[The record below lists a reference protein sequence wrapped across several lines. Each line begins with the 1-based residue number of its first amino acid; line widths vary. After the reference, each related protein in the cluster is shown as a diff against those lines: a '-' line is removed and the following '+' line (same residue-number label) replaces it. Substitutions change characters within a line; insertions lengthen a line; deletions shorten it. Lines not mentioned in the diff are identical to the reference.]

1 MFCTNCGQKIEDG
14 MKFCPNCG
22 QPVTPETSAAANASA
37 LSTDDAAAVNASAL
51 GTEAAATV
59 NASDLGADDAA
70 VETVESTTAA
80 SAATEDTSAATDV
93 EASAENAPAGR
104 MDEASATPAAGSASK
119 MPPETPDGNASADTL
134 GNTTEQYRRRLEEGR
149 AASGTEGNTSGVAHS
164 THAGATDTQ
173 LNGSTAQSHSGSSD
187 QTQPNSG
194 TAQQQTPPPVNHG
207 PAVNGIPSEPDGN
220 GTIRTVGLI
229 LLILT
234 VLFAVPQIWITIAS
248 FFHILQN
255 LFSFSFHGFVDL
267 MYSFLNFILNVVK
280 LAGYGFIGGGM
291 YLVWKKWS
299 DRDAEPLLM
308 TVIAGGVMLVLEA
321 LLRGIFSALFHRYY
335 AIGSASWGIG
345 FAILAIVLLVVLI
358 TQKQLNP
365 FAGLAGN
372 FADGLRR
379 DLDRVT
385 DLAQGKNTS
394 ACPNSSAAY
403 GSGYDTNTFDGSDAQ
418 QAAGAG
424 ASDAKAYGAADDS
437 IGAQTSTGDHS
448 TAGGPTGGA
457 GQTTADA
464 DGNFNRYYQSQSQP
478 GGVYTGLL
486 KTDRSL
492 VLYILLGFLTC
503 GIYQLYVFYTI
514 MRDVNVACDGDGRH
528 TPGLLEFILFGI
540 LTCGIY
546 DLYWFYSVG
555 NRLADNAPR
564 YGLHFQENGT
574 TLLLWMLIGSLLCF
588 IGSYVG
594 IYFLLNNVNA
604 ICSAYN
610 QQR

>member
-22 QPVTPETSAAANASA
+22 QPVTPETAAV
-37 LSTDDAAAVNASAL
+37 VNASVF
-51 GTEAAATV
+51 GTDDVAA
-59 NASDLGADDAA
+59 
-70 VETVESTTAA
+70 ETVETAAAA
-80 SAATEDTSAATDV
+80 SAAPEDTSAAADV
-93 EASAENAPAGR
+93 ETSAESATAAP
-104 MDEASATPAAGSASK
+104 MDEASAAPAADSASEMSPDTPA
-119 MPPETPDGNASADTL
+119 ENASADTPAETPL
-134 GNTTEQYRRRLEEGR
+134 GNTTEQYKRRLEEGH
-149 AASGTEGNTSGVAHS
+149 AASGTEGNTSGAAHS
-164 THAGATDTQ
+164 TQAGATDTQ
-173 LNGSTAQSHSGSSD
+173 SNGSTR
-187 QTQPNSG
+187 
-194 TAQQQTPPPVNHG
+194 QQTPPPVNHG

-234 VLFAVPQIWITIAS
+234 VLFAVPQIWTTIAS
-248 FFHILQN
+248 FFRIIQN
-255 LFSFSFHGFVDL
+255 LFSFSFHGFVNL
-267 MYSFLNFILNVVK
+267 AYSFLNFILNVVK
-280 LAGYGFIGGGM
+280 LAGYGFIGGGL

-308 TVIAGGVMLVLEA
+308 TVIAGGVVLVLEA
-321 LLRGIFSALFHRYY
+321 LLRGIISAIFQRHY

-365 FAGLAGN
+365 FAGLSGN
-372 FADGLRR
+372 LADGLRR

-385 DLAQGKNTS
+385 DLAQGKNS
-394 ACPNSSAAY
+394 NFQPNSGATD
-403 GSGYDTNTFDGSDAQ
+403 GSGYDTNTFGGGNA
-418 QAAGAG
+418 QAAGAN
-424 ASDAKAYGAADDS
+424 AADAKAYGAAGDS
-437 IGAQTSTGDHS
+437 IGAQTGTAGHS

-478 GGVYTGLL
+478 GGGYTGPL

-492 VLYILLGFLTC
+492 VLYILLDFLTC
-503 GIYQLYVFYTI
+503 SIYPMYVIYTI
-514 MRDVNVACDGDGRH
+514 IRDVNVVCDGDGKH
-528 TPGLLEFILFGI
+528 TPSLLEFILFGI

-574 TLLLWMLIGSLLCF
+574 TLLLWLLIGSLLCF
-588 IGSYVG
+588 VGKYVG

-604 ICSAYN
+604 ICNAYN
-610 QQR
+610 QQRS

>member
-22 QPVTPETSAAANASA
+22 QPVTPETAAVVNASA
-37 LSTDDAAAVNASAL
+37 LSTDDADAVNASAL
-51 GTEAAATV
+51 GT
-59 NASDLGADDAA
+59 DDAA
-70 VETVESTTAA
+70 AETVETAA
-80 SAATEDTSAATDV
+80 VASTAPEDTPAAADV
-93 EASAENAPAGR
+93 ETSAESGTAGP
-104 MDEASATPAAGSASK
+104 MDEASAAPAADSASEMAAETPAEK
-119 MPPETPDGNASADTL
+119 ASADTTAETPL
-134 GNTTEQYRRRLEEGR
+134 GNTTEQYKRRLEEGH
-149 AASGTEGNTSGVAHS
+149 AASGTEGNTSGAAHS
-164 THAGATDTQ
+164 TQAGATAGTQ
-173 LNGSTAQSHSGSSD
+173 SNGSTD
-187 QTQPNSG
+187 QAQPNSG
-194 TAQQQTPPPVNHG
+194 TTRQQTPPPVNHG

-234 VLFAVPQIWITIAS
+234 VLFAVPQIWATIAS
-248 FFHILQN
+248 FFRIIQN
-255 LFSFSFHGFVDL
+255 LFSFSYHGFVNL
-267 MYSFLNFILNVVK
+267 IYSFLNFILNVVK
-280 LAGYGFIGGGM
+280 LAGYGFIGGGL

-308 TVIAGGVMLVLEA
+308 TVIAGGIVLVLEA
-321 LLRGIFSALFHRYY
+321 LLRGIISAIFQRHY

-345 FAILAIVLLVVLI
+345 FAILTIVLLVVLI

-365 FAGLAGN
+365 FAGLSGN
-372 FADGLRR
+372 LADGLRR

-385 DLAQGKNTS
+385 DLAQGKNST
-394 ACPNSSAAY
+394 
-403 GSGYDTNTFDGSDAQ
+403 GGYDTSSFGGSDAQ
-418 QAAGAG
+418 AAGAN
-424 ASDAKAYGAADDS
+424 ASNAKAYGAAADS
-437 IGAQTSTGDHS
+437 IGAQNGAADHS
-448 TAGGPTGGA
+448 TAGGQTGVG
-457 GQTTADA
+457 A
-464 DGNFNRYYQSQSQP
+464 DGNFNLYYQSQSQP
-478 GGVYTGLL
+478 GGGYTGPL

-564 YGLHFQENGT
+564 YGLRFQENGT

-604 ICSAYN
+604 ICNAYN
-610 QQR
+610 QQRS

>member
-1 MFCTNCGQKIEDG
+1 MFCTNCGQKLEDG

-22 QPVTPETSAAANASA
+22 QPVAPETA
-37 LSTDDAAAVNASAL
+37 DAANASAL
-51 GTEAAATV
+51 GTEAAATANASALSTEAADAA

-70 VETVESTTAA
+70 VETAESTTAA
-80 SAATEDTSAATDV
+80 NAATEDTSAAADAET
-93 EASAENAPAGR
+93 SAESAPA
-104 MDEASATPAAGSASK
+104 DTP
-119 MPPETPDGNASADTL
+119 L
-134 GNTTEQYRRRLEEGR
+134 GNTTEQYKHRLEEGR
-149 AASGTEGNTSGVAHS
+149 AASGTEGNSSGAAHS
-164 THAGATDTQ
+164 THAAATDTQ
-173 LNGSTAQSHSGSSD
+173 SNGSTAQSHSGSSD

-194 TAQQQTPPPVNHG
+194 TAQQTPPPVNHG
-207 PAVNGIPSEPDGN
+207 PAMNGIPSEPNGD

-234 VLFAVPQIWITIAS
+234 VLFAVPQIWTTIAS
-248 FFHILQN
+248 FFRILQN
-255 LFSFSFHGFVDL
+255 LFSFSFHSFVNL

-280 LAGYGFIGGGM
+280 LAGYGFIGGGL

-321 LLRGIFSALFHRYY
+321 LLRGILSALFHRYY

-345 FAILAIVLLVVLI
+345 FAILSIVLLVVLI

-394 ACPNSSAAY
+394 ARPNSSAAY
-403 GSGYDTNTFDGSDAQ
+403 GSGYETSTFGGSDAQ

-424 ASDAKAYGAADDS
+424 ASDA
-437 IGAQTSTGDHS
+437 
-448 TAGGPTGGA
+448 
-457 GQTTADA
+457 
-464 DGNFNRYYQSQSQP
+464 DGNFNRYYQSQSQT
-478 GGVYTGLL
+478 GGVYTGPL

>member
-22 QPVTPETSAAANASA
+22 QPVTPETAAVVNASA
-37 LSTDDAAAVNASAL
+37 LDTDDAAAVNASAL
-51 GTEAAATV
+51 GT
-59 NASDLGADDAA
+59 DDAA
-70 VETVESTTAA
+70 AETVETAAAA
-80 SAATEDTSAATDV
+80 SAAPEDTSAAADV
-93 EASAENAPAGR
+93 ETSAESAPAGP
-104 MDEASATPAAGSASK
+104 MDEASAAPAADSASE
-119 MPPETPDGNASADTL
+119 MPAEKASADTTAETPL
-134 GNTTEQYRRRLEEGR
+134 GNTTEQYKRRLEEGH
-149 AASGTEGNTSGVAHS
+149 AASGTEGNTSGAV
-164 THAGATDTQ
+164 
-173 LNGSTAQSHSGSSD
+173 
-187 QTQPNSG
+187 P
-194 TAQQQTPPPVNHG
+194 QTPPPVNHG

-234 VLFAVPQIWITIAS
+234 VLFAVPQIWSTIAS
-248 FFHILQN
+248 FFRIIQN
-255 LFSFSFHGFVDL
+255 LFSFSYHGFVNL
-267 MYSFLNFILNVVK
+267 IYSFLNFILNVVK
-280 LAGYGFIGGGM
+280 LAGYGFISGGL

-308 TVIAGGVMLVLEA
+308 TVIAGGVVLVLEA
-321 LLRGIFSALFHRYY
+321 LLRGIISAIFQRHY

-365 FAGLAGN
+365 FAGLSGN
-372 FADGLRR
+372 LADGLRR

-385 DLAQGKNTS
+385 DLAQGKN
-394 ACPNSSAAY
+394 
-403 GSGYDTNTFDGSDAQ
+403 SGYDTSTFGGSDAQ
-418 QAAGAG
+418 QAAGAN
-424 ASDAKAYGAADDS
+424 AADAKAYGAADDS
-437 IGAQTSTGDHS
+437 IGAQTGTAGHS

-478 GGVYTGLL
+478 GGGYTGPL

-514 MRDVNVACDGDGRH
+514 MRDVNVACDGDGKH

-564 YGLHFQENGT
+564 YGLRFQENGT

-604 ICSAYN
+604 ICNAYN
-610 QQR
+610 QQRS

>member
-22 QPVTPETSAAANASA
+22 QPVAPETAATANASA
-37 LSTDDAAAVNASAL
+37 LST
-51 GTEAAATV
+51 EA
-59 NASDLGADDAA
+59 AA

-80 SAATEDTSAATDV
+80 SAATEDTSAAADA
-93 EASAENAPAGR
+93 EASAENAPA
-104 MDEASATPAAGSASK
+104 DTP
-119 MPPETPDGNASADTL
+119 L
-134 GNTTEQYRRRLEEGR
+134 GNTTEQYKRRLEEGR
-149 AASGTEGNTSGVAHS
+149 AASGTEGNTSGAAHS
-164 THAGATDTQ
+164 AHAGATDTQ

-207 PAVNGIPSEPDGN
+207 PAMNGIPSEPHGD

-234 VLFAVPQIWITIAS
+234 VLFAVPQIWTTIAS
-248 FFHILQN
+248 FFRILQN
-255 LFSFSFHGFVDL
+255 LFSFSYHSFVEL

-321 LLRGIFSALFHRYY
+321 LLRGIISAIFDRYY
-335 AIGSASWGIG
+335 MIGSASWGIG
-345 FAILAIVLLVVLI
+345 FAILAVVLLVVLI

-365 FAGLAGN
+365 FAGLSGN
-372 FADGLRR
+372 LADGLRR

-394 ACPNSSAAY
+394 AHPNSSAAY
-403 GSGYDTNTFDGSDAQ
+403 GSGYDTSTFGGSDAQ
-418 QAAGAG
+418 QATGVG
-424 ASDAKAYGAADDS
+424 ASDAKAYGAVDDS
-437 IGAQTSTGDHS
+437 IGAQTGTGDHS
-448 TAGGPTGGA
+448 TVGGPTDGA

-464 DGNFNRYYQSQSQP
+464 NGNFNRYYQSQSQP
-478 GGVYTGLL
+478 GGGYTGPL

-555 NRLADNAPR
+555 NRLTDNAPR

>member
-1 MFCTNCGQKIEDG
+1 MFCTNCGQKLEDG

-22 QPVTPETSAAANASA
+22 QPVAPETADAANASA
-37 LSTDDAAAVNASAL
+37 LS
-51 GTEAAATV
+51 TEAAATV
-59 NASDLGADDAA
+59 NASALGADDAA
-70 VETVESTTAA
+70 VETVESTTAS
-80 SAATEDTSAATDV
+80 SAAMEDTSAAADA

-104 MDEASATPAAGSASK
+104 MDEASATPAAGSASE

-134 GNTTEQYRRRLEEGR
+134 GNTTEQYKRRLEEGR
-149 AASGTEGNTSGVAHS
+149 AASGTEENSSGAAHS
-164 THAGATDTQ
+164 TQAGASADTQ
-173 LNGSTAQSHSGSSD
+173 SGSS
-187 QTQPNSG
+187 
-194 TAQQQTPPPVNHG
+194 TAQQTPPPVNHG
-207 PAVNGIPSEPDGN
+207 PAMNGIPSEPNGD

-234 VLFAVPQIWITIAS
+234 VLFAVPQIWTTIAS
-248 FFHILQN
+248 FFCIIQN
-255 LFSFSFHGFVDL
+255 LFSFSFHSFVEL

-308 TVIAGGVMLVLEA
+308 TVIAGGVMLVLET

-372 FADGLRR
+372 FADGFRR

-385 DLAQGKNTS
+385 DLAQEKN
-394 ACPNSSAAY
+394 SAARA
-403 GSGYDTNTFDGSDAQ
+403 T
-418 QAAGAG
+418 
-424 ASDAKAYGAADDS
+424 ASDAKAYGATDDS
-437 IGAQTSTGDHS
+437 IGAQTGTADHS
-448 TAGGPTGGA
+448 AAGVSHGNGGPE
-457 GQTTADA
+457 TADA

-478 GGVYTGLL
+478 GGGYTGPL

-492 VLYILLGFLTC
+492 VLYILLGILTC

>member
-1 MFCTNCGQKIEDG
+1 MFCTNCGQKLEDG

-22 QPVTPETSAAANASA
+22 QPVAPETADAANAS
-37 LSTDDAAAVNASAL
+37 DL
-51 GTEAAATV
+51 GTEAAATAK
-59 NASDLGADDAA
+59 ASALGADDAA

-80 SAATEDTSAATDV
+80 SAATEDTSAAADA
-93 EASAENAPAGR
+93 EASAESAPA
-104 MDEASATPAAGSASK
+104 DTP
-119 MPPETPDGNASADTL
+119 L
-134 GNTTEQYRRRLEEGR
+134 GNTTEQYKHRLEEGR
-149 AASGTEGNTSGVAHS
+149 AASGTEGNTSGAAHS
-164 THAGATDTQ
+164 THAAATDTQ
-173 LNGSTAQSHSGSSD
+173 SNGSTAQSHSGSSD

-207 PAVNGIPSEPDGN
+207 PAMNGIPSGPDGD
-220 GTIRTVGLI
+220 GTIRTVGFI

-234 VLFAVPQIWITIAS
+234 VLFAVPQIWTTIAS
-248 FFHILQN
+248 FFRILQN
-255 LFSFSFHGFVDL
+255 LVSFSFHGFVNL

-280 LAGYGFIGGGM
+280 LAGYGFIGGGL

-321 LLRGIFSALFHRYY
+321 LLRGILSALFHRYY

-385 DLAQGKNTS
+385 DLAQGKNSGATD
-394 ACPNSSAAY
+394 
-403 GSGYDTNTFDGSDAQ
+403 GSGYDTNTFGGGNP
-418 QAAGAG
+418 QAAGAN
-424 ASDAKAYGAADDS
+424 AADAKAYGAAGDS
-437 IGAQTSTGDHS
+437 IGAQTGTGDHS
-448 TAGGPTGGA
+448 TAGGATS
-457 GQTTADA
+457 ADA
-464 DGNFNRYYQSQSQP
+464 DGNFNRYYQSQSQT
-478 GGVYTGLL
+478 GSVYTGPL

>member
-1 MFCTNCGQKIEDG
+1 MFCTNCGQKLEDG

-22 QPVTPETSAAANASA
+22 QPVAPETADAANASA
-37 LSTDDAAAVNASAL
+37 LSTGDATAANASAL
-51 GTEAAATV
+51 STEAAATV
-59 NASDLGADDAA
+59 NASALGADDAA

-80 SAATEDTSAATDV
+80 SAATEDTSAAADA

-104 MDEASATPAAGSASK
+104 MDEASATPAAGSASE

-134 GNTTEQYRRRLEEGR
+134 GNTTEQYKRRLEEGR
-149 AASGTEGNTSGVAHS
+149 AASGTEENSSGAAHS
-164 THAGATDTQ
+164 TQAGASADTQ
-173 LNGSTAQSHSGSSD
+173 SGSS
-187 QTQPNSG
+187 
-194 TAQQQTPPPVNHG
+194 TAQQTPPPVNHG
-207 PAVNGIPSEPDGN
+207 PAMNGIPSEPNGD

-234 VLFAVPQIWITIAS
+234 VLFAVPQIWTTIAS
-248 FFHILQN
+248 FFCIIQN
-255 LFSFSFHGFVDL
+255 LFSFSFHSFVEL

-308 TVIAGGVMLVLEA
+308 TVIAGGVMLVLET

-385 DLAQGKNTS
+385 DLAQEKN
-394 ACPNSSAAY
+394 SAARA
-403 GSGYDTNTFDGSDAQ
+403 T
-418 QAAGAG
+418 
-424 ASDAKAYGAADDS
+424 ASDAKAYGATDDS
-437 IGAQTSTGDHS
+437 IGAQTGTADHS
-448 TAGGPTGGA
+448 AAGVSHGNGGPE
-457 GQTTADA
+457 TADA

-478 GGVYTGLL
+478 GGGYTGPL

-492 VLYILLGFLTC
+492 VLYILLGILTC

-588 IGSYVG
+588 IGNYVG

>member
-22 QPVTPETSAAANASA
+22 QPVTPETTATANASA
-37 LSTDDAAAVNASAL
+37 LSTDDVAVVNASAF
-51 GTEAAATV
+51 GT
-59 NASDLGADDAA
+59 DDAA
-70 VETVESTTAA
+70 AETVE
-80 SAATEDTSAATDV
+80 TSAASTAPEDTPAAVDV
-93 EASAENAPAGR
+93 ETSAESATAGP
-104 MDEASATPAAGSASK
+104 MDEASTAPAADPASEMSPDTPA
-119 MPPETPDGNASADTL
+119 ENASADTPAETPL
-134 GNTTEQYRRRLEEGR
+134 GNTTEQYKRRLEEGH
-149 AASGTEGNTSGVAHS
+149 AASGTEGNTSGAV
-164 THAGATDTQ
+164 
-173 LNGSTAQSHSGSSD
+173 
-187 QTQPNSG
+187 
-194 TAQQQTPPPVNHG
+194 QQTPPPVNHG

-234 VLFAVPQIWITIAS
+234 VLFAVPQIWSTIAS
-248 FFHILQN
+248 FFRIFQN
-255 LFSFSFHGFVDL
+255 LFSFSYHGFVNL
-267 MYSFLNFILNVVK
+267 AYSFLNFILNVVK
-280 LAGYGFIGGGM
+280 LAGYGFIGGGL

-308 TVIAGGVMLVLEA
+308 TVIAGGVVLVLEA
-321 LLRGIFSALFHRYY
+321 LLRGIISAIFQRHY

-365 FAGLAGN
+365 FAGLSGN
-372 FADGLRR
+372 LADGLRR

-385 DLAQGKNTS
+385 DLAQGKNS
-394 ACPNSSAAY
+394 ATC
-403 GSGYDTNTFDGSDAQ
+403 GGYDTNTFGGSEAQ
-418 QAAGAG
+418 QAAGAN
-424 ASDAKAYGAADDS
+424 AADAKAYGAAADS
-437 IGAQTSTGDHS
+437 IGAQNGAADHS
-448 TAGGPTGGA
+448 TAGGPTSGA
-457 GQTTADA
+457 DHGNGETQTANA

-478 GGVYTGLL
+478 GGGYTGPL

-564 YGLHFQENGT
+564 YGLRFQENGT

-594 IYFLLNNVNA
+594 VYFLLNNVNA
-604 ICSAYN
+604 ICNAYN
-610 QQR
+610 QQRS

>member
-22 QPVTPETSAAANASA
+22 QPVTPEAAAEA
-37 LSTDDAAAVNASAL
+37 NASAL
-51 GTEAAATV
+51 GT
-59 NASDLGADDAA
+59 DDAA
-70 VETVESTTAA
+70 AETVETTAA
-80 SAATEDTSAATDV
+80 VSSAPEDTPAAVDV
-93 EASAENAPAGR
+93 ETSAESATAGP
-104 MDEASATPAAGSASK
+104 MDEASTAPAADSASEMSAETPAGSTSA
-119 MPPETPDGNASADTL
+119 ETPL
-134 GNTTEQYRRRLEEGR
+134 GNTTEQYKRRLEEGH
-149 AASGTEGNTSGVAHS
+149 AASGTEGNTSGA
-164 THAGATDTQ
+164 A
-173 LNGSTAQSHSGSSD
+173 
-187 QTQPNSG
+187 
-194 TAQQQTPPPVNHG
+194 QQTPPPVNHG

-234 VLFAVPQIWITIAS
+234 VLFAVPQIWSTIAS
-248 FFHILQN
+248 FFRIIQD
-255 LFSFSFHGFVDL
+255 LFSFSYHGFVNL
-267 MYSFLNFILNVVK
+267 AYSFLNFILNVVK
-280 LAGYGFIGGGM
+280 LAGYGFIGGGL

-308 TVIAGGVMLVLEA
+308 TVIAGGIVLVLEA
-321 LLRGIFSALFHRYY
+321 LLRGIISAIFDRYY

-365 FAGLAGN
+365 FAGLSGN
-372 FADGLRR
+372 LADGLRR

-385 DLAQGKNTS
+385 DLAQGK
-394 ACPNSSAAY
+394 SSATY
-403 GSGYDTNTFDGSDAQ
+403 GGYDTNTFGGSDAQ
-418 QAAGAG
+418 QAAGTSA
-424 ASDAKAYGAADDS
+424 ADAKAYGAAADS
-437 IGAQTSTGDHS
+437 IGVQNGTEGHS
-448 TAGGPTGGA
+448 TAGGQTSGADHGNGGT
-457 GQTTADA
+457 QTANA

-478 GGVYTGLL
+478 GGGYTGPL

-564 YGLHFQENGT
+564 YGLRFQENGT

-594 IYFLLNNVNA
+594 VYFLLNNVNA
-604 ICSAYN
+604 ICNAYN
-610 QQR
+610 QQRS

>member
-1 MFCTNCGQKIEDG
+1 MFCTNCGQKLEYG

-22 QPVTPETSAAANASA
+22 QPVAPETVDAANTSA
-37 LSTDDAAAVNASAL
+37 LS
-51 GTEAAATV
+51 TEAAATA
-59 NASDLGADDAA
+59 NASALGADDAA
-70 VETVESTTAA
+70 VETVESTTAS
-80 SAATEDTSAATDV
+80 SAAMEDTSAAADA

-104 MDEASATPAAGSASK
+104 MDEASATPAAGSASE

-134 GNTTEQYRRRLEEGR
+134 GNTTEQYKRRLEEGR
-149 AASGTEGNTSGVAHS
+149 AASGTEENTSGAAHS
-164 THAGATDTQ
+164 TQAGASADTQ
-173 LNGSTAQSHSGSSD
+173 SGSS
-187 QTQPNSG
+187 
-194 TAQQQTPPPVNHG
+194 TAQQTPPPVNHG
-207 PAVNGIPSEPDGN
+207 PAVNGIPSEPDGD
-220 GTIRTVGLI
+220 GTIRTVGFI

-234 VLFAVPQIWITIAS
+234 VLFAVPQIWTTIAS
-248 FFHILQN
+248 FFRILQN
-255 LFSFSFHGFVDL
+255 LVSFSFHGFVNL

-280 LAGYGFIGGGM
+280 LAGYGFIGGGL

-321 LLRGIFSALFHRYY
+321 LLRGILSALFQRYY

-385 DLAQGKNTS
+385 DLAQGKNSGATD
-394 ACPNSSAAY
+394 
-403 GSGYDTNTFDGSDAQ
+403 GSGYDTNTFGGGNP
-418 QAAGAG
+418 QAAGAN
-424 ASDAKAYGAADDS
+424 AADAKAYGAADGS
-437 IGAQTSTGDHS
+437 IGAQTGTAGHS
-448 TAGGPTGGA
+448 TAGGATS
-457 GQTTADA
+457 ADA
-464 DGNFNRYYQSQSQP
+464 DGNFNRYYQSQSQT
-478 GGVYTGLL
+478 GSVYTGPL

>member
-22 QPVTPETSAAANASA
+22 QPVAPETADAANASD
-37 LSTDDAAAVNASAL
+37 LS
-51 GTEAAATV
+51 TEAAATA
-59 NASDLGADDAA
+59 NTSDLGAEAA
-70 VETVESTTAA
+70 
-80 SAATEDTSAATDV
+80 
-93 EASAENAPAGR
+93 
-104 MDEASATPAAGSASK
+104 
-119 MPPETPDGNASADTL
+119 
-134 GNTTEQYRRRLEEGR
+134 
-149 AASGTEGNTSGVAHS
+149 
-164 THAGATDTQ
+164 ATDTQ
-173 LNGSTAQSHSGSSD
+173 PGSSTAQSHSGSSD

-194 TAQQQTPPPVNHG
+194 TTQQTPPPVNHG
-207 PAVNGIPSEPDGN
+207 PAMNGIPSEPNGD

-234 VLFAVPQIWITIAS
+234 VLFAVPQIWTTIAS
-248 FFHILQN
+248 FFRIIQN
-255 LFSFSFHGFVDL
+255 LFSFSYHSFVEL

-321 LLRGIFSALFHRYY
+321 LLRGIFSALFQRYY

-372 FADGLRR
+372 FTDGLRR

-385 DLAQGKNTS
+385 DLAQEKN
-394 ACPNSSAAY
+394 SAARA
-403 GSGYDTNTFDGSDAQ
+403 T
-418 QAAGAG
+418 
-424 ASDAKAYGAADDS
+424 ASDAKAYGATDDS
-437 IGAQTSTGDHS
+437 IGAQTGTADHS
-448 TAGGPTGGA
+448 AAGVSHGNGGPE
-457 GQTTADA
+457 TADA
-464 DGNFNRYYQSQSQP
+464 DGNFNSYYQAKSQT
-478 GGVYTGLL
+478 GGVYTGPL

-610 QQR
+610 QQRN

>member
-1 MFCTNCGQKIEDG
+1 MFCTNCGQKLEDG

-22 QPVTPETSAAANASA
+22 QPVAPETADAANAS
-37 LSTDDAAAVNASAL
+37 DL
-51 GTEAAATV
+51 GTEAAATAK
-59 NASDLGADDAA
+59 ASALGADDAT

-80 SAATEDTSAATDV
+80 SAATEDTSAAADA
-93 EASAENAPAGR
+93 EASAESAPA
-104 MDEASATPAAGSASK
+104 DTP
-119 MPPETPDGNASADTL
+119 L
-134 GNTTEQYRRRLEEGR
+134 GNTTEQYKHRLEEGR
-149 AASGTEGNTSGVAHS
+149 AASGTEGNTSGAAHS
-164 THAGATDTQ
+164 THAAATDTQ
-173 LNGSTAQSHSGSSD
+173 SNGSTAQSHSGSSD

-207 PAVNGIPSEPDGN
+207 PAMNGIPSEPDGD
-220 GTIRTVGLI
+220 GTIRTVGFI

-234 VLFAVPQIWITIAS
+234 VLFAVPQIWTTIAS
-248 FFHILQN
+248 FFRILQN
-255 LFSFSFHGFVDL
+255 LVSFSFHGFVNL

-280 LAGYGFIGGGM
+280 LAGYGFIGGGL

-321 LLRGIFSALFHRYY
+321 LLRGILSALFQRYY

-385 DLAQGKNTS
+385 DLAQGKNSGATD
-394 ACPNSSAAY
+394 
-403 GSGYDTNTFDGSDAQ
+403 GSGYDTNTFGGGNP
-418 QAAGAG
+418 QAAGAN
-424 ASDAKAYGAADDS
+424 AADAKAYGAADGS
-437 IGAQTSTGDHS
+437 IGAQTGTGDHS
-448 TAGGPTGGA
+448 TAGGATS
-457 GQTTADA
+457 ADA
-464 DGNFNRYYQSQSQP
+464 DGNFNRYYQSQSQT
-478 GGVYTGLL
+478 GGVYTGPL

>member
-22 QPVTPETSAAANASA
+22 QPVAPETAVAANASTLSTDAAATANASA
-37 LSTDDAAAVNASAL
+37 LGA
-51 GTEAAATV
+51 EAAATA
-59 NASDLGADDAA
+59 NASDLGADDAV
-70 VETVESTTAA
+70 VETAESTTAA
-80 SAATEDTSAATDV
+80 SAATEDTSAAADA
-93 EASAENAPAGR
+93 EASAEGASAGR
-104 MDEASATPAAGSASK
+104 MDEASATPAAGSASE

-134 GNTTEQYRRRLEEGR
+134 GNTTEQYKRRLEEGR
-149 AASGTEGNTSGVAHS
+149 AASGTEGNTSGAAHHS

-207 PAVNGIPSEPDGN
+207 PAVNGIPSEPDGD

-234 VLFAVPQIWITIAS
+234 VLFAVPQIWTTIAS
-248 FFHILQN
+248 FFRIIQN
-255 LFSFSFHGFVDL
+255 LFSFSFHSFVEL

-321 LLRGIFSALFHRYY
+321 LLRGILSALFQRYY

-385 DLAQGKNTS
+385 DLAQEKN
-394 ACPNSSAAY
+394 SAARA
-403 GSGYDTNTFDGSDAQ
+403 T
-418 QAAGAG
+418 
-424 ASDAKAYGAADDS
+424 ASDAKAYGATDDS
-437 IGAQTSTGDHS
+437 IGAQTGTADHS
-448 TAGGPTGGA
+448 AAGVSHGNGGPE
-457 GQTTADA
+457 TADA
-464 DGNFNRYYQSQSQP
+464 DGNFNSYYQAKSQQ
-478 GGVYTGLL
+478 GGVYTGPL

-540 LTCGIY
+540 LA
-546 DLYWFYSVG
+546 FS
-555 NRLADNAPR
+555 
-564 YGLHFQENGT
+564 
-574 TLLLWMLIGSLLCF
+574 ML
-588 IGSYVG
+588 
-594 IYFLLNNVNA
+594 
-604 ICSAYN
+604 
-610 QQR
+610 

>member
-22 QPVTPETSAAANASA
+22 QPVAPETAATANASV
-37 LSTDDAAAVNASAL
+37 LSTEAAATANASAL

-80 SAATEDTSAATDV
+80 SVATEDTSAAADA
-93 EASAENAPAGR
+93 EASAENAPA
-104 MDEASATPAAGSASK
+104 DTP
-119 MPPETPDGNASADTL
+119 L
-134 GNTTEQYRRRLEEGR
+134 GNTTEQYKRRLEEGH
-149 AASGTEGNTSGVAHS
+149 AASGTEGNTSGAAHS
-164 THAGATDTQ
+164 THAGATDTRS
-173 LNGSTAQSHSGSSD
+173 NGSTTQSHSGSSD

-207 PAVNGIPSEPDGN
+207 PAVNGVPSEPDGN

-234 VLFAVPQIWITIAS
+234 VLFAVPQIWTTIAS

-255 LFSFSFHGFVDL
+255 LFSFSFHGFVNL

-321 LLRGIFSALFHRYY
+321 LLRGILSALFHRYY

-385 DLAQGKNTS
+385 DLAQGKST
-394 ACPNSSAAY
+394 SAAY
-403 GSGYDTNTFDGSDAQ
+403 DSGYDTSTFGGSDAQ
-418 QAAGAG
+418 QTTGAG
-424 ASDAKAYGAADDS
+424 ASDAQAHGAADDS
-437 IGAQTSTGDHS
+437 IGAQAGSADHS
-448 TAGGPTGGA
+448 TADA
-457 GQTTADA
+457 G
-464 DGNFNRYYQSQSQP
+464 GNFNRYYQSQSQP
-478 GGVYTGLL
+478 GGGYTGPL

-492 VLYILLGFLTC
+492 VLYILLGILTC

>member
-1 MFCTNCGQKIEDG
+1 MFCTNCGQKLEDG

-22 QPVTPETSAAANASA
+22 QPVAPETADAANAS
-37 LSTDDAAAVNASAL
+37 DL
-51 GTEAAATV
+51 GTEAAATAK
-59 NASDLGADDAA
+59 ASALGADDAA

-80 SAATEDTSAATDV
+80 SAATEDTSAAADA
-93 EASAENAPAGR
+93 EASAESAPA
-104 MDEASATPAAGSASK
+104 
-119 MPPETPDGNASADTL
+119 ETPL
-134 GNTTEQYRRRLEEGR
+134 GNTTEQYKHRLEEGR
-149 AASGTEGNTSGVAHS
+149 AASGTEGNTSGAAHS
-164 THAGATDTQ
+164 THAAATDTQ
-173 LNGSTAQSHSGSSD
+173 SNGSTAQSHSGSSD

-207 PAVNGIPSEPDGN
+207 PAMNGIPSEPDGD
-220 GTIRTVGLI
+220 GTIRTVGFI

-234 VLFAVPQIWITIAS
+234 VLFAVPQIWTTIAS
-248 FFHILQN
+248 FFRILQN
-255 LFSFSFHGFVDL
+255 LVSFSFHGFVNL

-280 LAGYGFIGGGM
+280 LAGYGFIGGGL

-321 LLRGIFSALFHRYY
+321 LLRGILSALFHRYY

-385 DLAQGKNTS
+385 DLAQGKNSGATD
-394 ACPNSSAAY
+394 
-403 GSGYDTNTFDGSDAQ
+403 GSGYDTNTFGGGNP
-418 QAAGAG
+418 QAAGAN
-424 ASDAKAYGAADDS
+424 AADAKAYGAAGDS
-437 IGAQTSTGDHS
+437 IGAQTGTGDHS
-448 TAGGPTGGA
+448 TAGGATS
-457 GQTTADA
+457 ADA
-464 DGNFNRYYQSQSQP
+464 DGNFNRYYQSQSQT
-478 GGVYTGLL
+478 GSVYTGPL

>member
-1 MFCTNCGQKIEDG
+1 MFCTNCGQKLEDG

-22 QPVTPETSAAANASA
+22 QPVAPETADAANASA
-37 LSTDDAAAVNASAL
+37 
-51 GTEAAATV
+51 
-59 NASDLGADDAA
+59 LGADDAA
-70 VETVESTTAA
+70 VETVESTTAS
-80 SAATEDTSAATDV
+80 SAAMEDTSAAADA

-104 MDEASATPAAGSASK
+104 MDEASATPAAGSASE

-134 GNTTEQYRRRLEEGR
+134 GNTTEQYKRRLEEGR
-149 AASGTEGNTSGVAHS
+149 AASGTEENSSGAAHS
-164 THAGATDTQ
+164 TQAGASADTQ
-173 LNGSTAQSHSGSSD
+173 SGSS
-187 QTQPNSG
+187 
-194 TAQQQTPPPVNHG
+194 TAQQTPPPVNHG
-207 PAVNGIPSEPDGN
+207 PAMNGIPSEPNGD

-234 VLFAVPQIWITIAS
+234 VLFAVPQIWTTIAS
-248 FFHILQN
+248 FFCIIQN
-255 LFSFSFHGFVDL
+255 LFSFSFHSFVEL

-308 TVIAGGVMLVLEA
+308 TVIAGGVMLVLET

-385 DLAQGKNTS
+385 DLAQEKN
-394 ACPNSSAAY
+394 SAARA
-403 GSGYDTNTFDGSDAQ
+403 T
-418 QAAGAG
+418 
-424 ASDAKAYGAADDS
+424 ASDAKAYGATDDS
-437 IGAQTSTGDHS
+437 IGAQTGTADHS
-448 TAGGPTGGA
+448 AAGVSHGNGGPE
-457 GQTTADA
+457 TADA

-478 GGVYTGLL
+478 GGGYTGPL

-492 VLYILLGFLTC
+492 VLYILLGILTC

>member
-1 MFCTNCGQKIEDG
+1 MFCTNCGQKLEDG

-22 QPVTPETSAAANASA
+22 QPVAPETADAANASA
-37 LSTDDAAAVNASAL
+37 LSTEVAATANASAL
-51 GTEAAATV
+51 GAV
-59 NASDLGADDAA
+59 DAA

-80 SAATEDTSAATDV
+80 SATPEDTPAAADA
-93 EASAENAPAGR
+93 EASAEGAPAGR
-104 MDEASATPAAGSASK
+104 MDEASATPAAGSASE

-134 GNTTEQYRRRLEEGR
+134 GNTTEQYKRRLEEGR
-149 AASGTEGNTSGVAHS
+149 AASGTEENSSGVAHS
-164 THAGATDTQ
+164 TQAGASADTQ
-173 LNGSTAQSHSGSSD
+173 SGSS
-187 QTQPNSG
+187 
-194 TAQQQTPPPVNHG
+194 TAQQTPPPVNHG
-207 PAVNGIPSEPDGN
+207 PAMNGIPSEPNGD

-234 VLFAVPQIWITIAS
+234 VLFAVPQIWTTIAS
-248 FFHILQN
+248 FFRILQN
-255 LFSFSFHGFVDL
+255 LFSFSFHSFVEL

-321 LLRGIFSALFHRYY
+321 LLRGILSALFQRYY
-335 AIGSASWGIG
+335 AIGSAGWGIG

-394 ACPNSSAAY
+394 ARPDSSAAY
-403 GSGYDTNTFDGSDAQ
+403 GSGYDTSTFGGSDAP

-424 ASDAKAYGAADDS
+424 ASEAKPYGAAGDS
-437 IGAQTSTGDHS
+437 IGAQTGTGDHS
-448 TAGGPTGGA
+448 TAGGPTDGA

-478 GGVYTGLL
+478 GGYTGPL

-492 VLYILLGFLTC
+492 VLYILLGILTC

-574 TLLLWMLIGSLLCF
+574 TILLWMLIGSLLCF

>member
-22 QPVTPETSAAANASA
+22 QPVAPETADAANASD
-37 LSTDDAAAVNASAL
+37 LS
-51 GTEAAATV
+51 TEAAATA
-59 NASDLGADDAA
+59 NASALGADDAA

-80 SAATEDTSAATDV
+80 SAATEDTSAAADAA
-93 EASAENAPAGR
+93 ASAENAPA
-104 MDEASATPAAGSASK
+104 DTP
-119 MPPETPDGNASADTL
+119 L
-134 GNTTEQYRRRLEEGR
+134 GNTTEQYKRRLEEGR
-149 AASGTEGNTSGVAHS
+149 AASGTEGNSSVGAQRAEAT
-164 THAGATDTQ
+164 ATDIQ
-173 LNGSTAQSHSGSSD
+173 SNGSTAQSHSGSSD

-194 TAQQQTPPPVNHG
+194 TARQQTPPPVNHG

-220 GTIRTVGLI
+220 GTIRTV
-229 LLILT
+229 
-234 VLFAVPQIWITIAS
+234 
-248 FFHILQN
+248 
-255 LFSFSFHGFVDL
+255 
-267 MYSFLNFILNVVK
+267 
-280 LAGYGFIGGGM
+280 
-291 YLVWKKWS
+291 
-299 DRDAEPLLM
+299 
-308 TVIAGGVMLVLEA
+308 
-321 LLRGIFSALFHRYY
+321 
-335 AIGSASWGIG
+335 
-345 FAILAIVLLVVLI
+345 AILAIVLLVVLI

-365 FAGLAGN
+365 FAGLSGN
-372 FADGLRR
+372 LADGLRR

-385 DLAQGKNTS
+385 DLAQGKNST
-394 ACPNSSAAY
+394 
-403 GSGYDTNTFDGSDAQ
+403 GGYDTSTFGGGNA
-418 QAAGAG
+418 QAAGTNA
-424 ASDAKAYGAADDS
+424 ADAKAYGAAGDS
-437 IGAQTSTGDHS
+437 IGAQNGTADHS

-478 GGVYTGLL
+478 GGGYTGPL

-564 YGLHFQENGT
+564 YGLRFQENGT

-594 IYFLLNNVNA
+594 VYFLLNNVNA
-604 ICSAYN
+604 ICNAYN
-610 QQR
+610 QQRS

>member
-22 QPVTPETSAAANASA
+22 QPVTPETAAAANASA
-37 LSTDDAAAVNASAL
+37 LGTDDAAA
-51 GTEAAATV
+51 
-59 NASDLGADDAA
+59 
-70 VETVESTTAA
+70 ETVETAA
-80 SAATEDTSAATDV
+80 AVSAAPEDMTAAADV
-93 EASAENAPAGR
+93 ETSSESAPAGP
-104 MDEASATPAAGSASK
+104 MDEASAAPAADSASEMSAETPAEDASADTPAGSASA
-119 MPPETPDGNASADTL
+119 ETPL
-134 GNTTEQYRRRLEEGR
+134 GNTTEQYKRRLEEGHV
-149 AASGTEGNTSGVAHS
+149 ASGTEGNTSGA
-164 THAGATDTQ
+164 A
-173 LNGSTAQSHSGSSD
+173 
-187 QTQPNSG
+187 
-194 TAQQQTPPPVNHG
+194 QQTPPPVNHG

-234 VLFAVPQIWITIAS
+234 VLFAVPQIWSTIAS
-248 FFHILQN
+248 FFRIIQN
-255 LFSFSFHGFVDL
+255 LFSFSYHGFVNL
-267 MYSFLNFILNVVK
+267 IYSFLNFILNVVK
-280 LAGYGFIGGGM
+280 LAGYGFIGGGL

-308 TVIAGGVMLVLEA
+308 TVIAGGVVLVLEA
-321 LLRGIFSALFHRYY
+321 LLRGIISAVFQRYY

-365 FAGLAGN
+365 FAGLSGN
-372 FADGLRR
+372 LADGLRR

-385 DLAQGKNTS
+385 DLAQGKN
-394 ACPNSSAAY
+394 N
-403 GSGYDTNTFDGSDAQ
+403 GYDTSTFGGSDAQ
-418 QAAGAG
+418 AAGAN
-424 ASDAKAYGAADDS
+424 ASNAKAYGAAGDN
-437 IGAQTSTGDHS
+437 IGAQNGATDHS

-457 GQTTADA
+457 GETTADA

-478 GGVYTGLL
+478 GGGYTGPL

-564 YGLHFQENGT
+564 YGLRFQENGT

-594 IYFLLNNVNA
+594 VYFLLNNVNA
-604 ICSAYN
+604 ICNAYN
-610 QQR
+610 QQRS

>member
-22 QPVTPETSAAANASA
+22 QPVTPETAAVVNASV
-37 LSTDDAAAVNASAL
+37 LDTDDAATANASAL
-51 GTEAAATV
+51 GTEAVAA
-59 NASDLGADDAA
+59 
-70 VETVESTTAA
+70 ETVKTAAAA
-80 SAATEDTSAATDV
+80 SAAPEDTTAAADV
-93 EASAENAPAGR
+93 ETSAESATAGL
-104 MDEASATPAAGSASK
+104 MDEASTAPAADPASEMSPDTPA
-119 MPPETPDGNASADTL
+119 ENASADTTAETPL
-134 GNTTEQYRRRLEEGR
+134 GNTTEQYKRRLEEGH
-149 AASGTEGNTSGVAHS
+149 AASGTEGNTSGA
-164 THAGATDTQ
+164 A
-173 LNGSTAQSHSGSSD
+173 
-187 QTQPNSG
+187 
-194 TAQQQTPPPVNHG
+194 QQTPPPVNHG

-234 VLFAVPQIWITIAS
+234 VLFAVPQIWATIAS
-248 FFHILQN
+248 FFRIIQN
-255 LFSFSFHGFVDL
+255 LFSFSYHGFVNL
-267 MYSFLNFILNVVK
+267 AYSFLNFILNVVK
-280 LAGYGFIGGGM
+280 LAGYGFIGGGL

-308 TVIAGGVMLVLEA
+308 TVIAGGVVLVLEA
-321 LLRGIFSALFHRYY
+321 LLRGIISAIFDRYY
-335 AIGSASWGIG
+335 AIGSANWGIG

-358 TQKQLNP
+358 MQKQLNP
-365 FAGLAGN
+365 FAGLSGN
-372 FADGLRR
+372 LADGLRR

-385 DLAQGKNTS
+385 DLAQGKNS
-394 ACPNSSAAY
+394 ATC
-403 GSGYDTNTFDGSDAQ
+403 GGYDTNTFGGSDAQ
-418 QAAGAG
+418 QAAGTSA
-424 ASDAKAYGAADDS
+424 ADAKAYGAAADS
-437 IGAQTSTGDHS
+437 IGAQTGTADHS
-448 TAGGPTGGA
+448 TAGG
-457 GQTTADA
+457 QTSVDA

-478 GGVYTGLL
+478 GGGYTGPL

-540 LTCGIY
+540 LTCGTY

-564 YGLHFQENGT
+564 YGLRFQENGT

-594 IYFLLNNVNA
+594 VYFLLNNVNA
-604 ICSAYN
+604 ICNAYN
-610 QQR
+610 QQRS

>member
-37 LSTDDAAAVNASAL
+37 LGTDDVTVTNASAL
-51 GTEAAATV
+51 GTEAAATA
-59 NASDLGADDAA
+59 NASALGTDDAA
-70 VETVESTTAA
+70 AETVETAA
-80 SAATEDTSAATDV
+80 ASTAPEDTPAAADV
-93 EASAENAPAGR
+93 ETSAESAPAGP
-104 MDEASATPAAGSASK
+104 MDEASAAPAADPASEMPPDTPA
-119 MPPETPDGNASADTL
+119 ENTSADTPAETPL
-134 GNTTEQYRRRLEEGR
+134 GNTTEQYKRRLEEGH
-149 AASGTEGNTSGVAHS
+149 AASGTEGNTSG
-164 THAGATDTQ
+164 AT
-173 LNGSTAQSHSGSSD
+173 
-187 QTQPNSG
+187 
-194 TAQQQTPPPVNHG
+194 QQTPPPVNHG

-234 VLFAVPQIWITIAS
+234 VLFAVPQIWSTIAS
-248 FFHILQN
+248 FFRIIQN
-255 LFSFSFHGFVDL
+255 LFSFSYHGFVNL
-267 MYSFLNFILNVVK
+267 IYSFLNFILNVVK
-280 LAGYGFIGGGM
+280 LAGYGFIGGGL

-308 TVIAGGVMLVLEA
+308 TVIAGGVVVVLEA
-321 LLRGIFSALFHRYY
+321 LLRGIISAVFQRYY

-365 FAGLAGN
+365 FAGLSGN
-372 FADGLRR
+372 LADGLRR

-385 DLAQGKNTS
+385 DLAQGKNS
-394 ACPNSSAAY
+394 ATC
-403 GSGYDTNTFDGSDAQ
+403 GGYDTNTFGGSDAQ
-418 QAAGAG
+418 QAAGAN
-424 ASDAKAYGAADDS
+424 AADAKAYGAAGDS
-437 IGAQTSTGDHS
+437 IGAQTGTEGHS
-448 TAGGPTGGA
+448 TAGGATS
-457 GQTTADA
+457 ADA

-478 GGVYTGLL
+478 GGGYTGPL

-564 YGLHFQENGT
+564 YGLRFQENGT

-604 ICSAYN
+604 ICNAYN
-610 QQR
+610 QQRS

>member
-1 MFCTNCGQKIEDG
+1 MFCTNCGQKLEDG

-22 QPVTPETSAAANASA
+22 QPVAPETADAANASD
-37 LSTDDAAAVNASAL
+37 LGTEAAATANASAL

-59 NASDLGADDAA
+59 NASDLDADDAA
-70 VETVESTTAA
+70 VETVESTAAA
-80 SAATEDTSAATDV
+80 SAALEDTSAAADA
-93 EASAENAPAGR
+93 EASAESAPA
-104 MDEASATPAAGSASK
+104 DTP
-119 MPPETPDGNASADTL
+119 L
-134 GNTTEQYRRRLEEGR
+134 GNTTEQYKHRLEEGR

-164 THAGATDTQ
+164 AHAGATDTQ

-207 PAVNGIPSEPDGN
+207 PAVNGIPSEPDSN

-234 VLFAVPQIWITIAS
+234 VLFAVPQIWTTIAS

-255 LFSFSFHGFVDL
+255 LFSFSFHGFVNL

-280 LAGYGFIGGGM
+280 LAGYGFIGGGL

-321 LLRGIFSALFHRYY
+321 LLRGILSVLFQRYY
-335 AIGSASWGIG
+335 AIGSAGWGIG

-394 ACPNSSAAY
+394 VRPNSSAAY
-403 GSGYDTNTFDGSDAQ
+403 GSGYDTSTFGGSDAQ
-418 QAAGAG
+418 QTTGAG
-424 ASDAKAYGAADDS
+424 ASDAKAYGVADDS
-437 IGAQTSTGDHS
+437 IGAQTGTGDHS

-464 DGNFNRYYQSQSQP
+464 DENFNRYYQSQSQT
-478 GGVYTGLL
+478 GGVYTGPL

>member
-1 MFCTNCGQKIEDG
+1 MFCTNCGQKLEDG

-22 QPVTPETSAAANASA
+22 QPVAPETADAANASA
-37 LSTDDAAAVNASAL
+37 LSTEAAATANASAL
-51 GTEAAATV
+51 GAV
-59 NASDLGADDAA
+59 DAA
-70 VETVESTTAA
+70 VETVESTTVA
-80 SAATEDTSAATDV
+80 SATPEDTPAAADA
-93 EASAENAPAGR
+93 EASAEGAPAGR
-104 MDEASATPAAGSASK
+104 MDEASATPAAGSASE

-134 GNTTEQYRRRLEEGR
+134 GNTTEQYKRRLEEGR
-149 AASGTEGNTSGVAHS
+149 AASGTEENSSGAAHS
-164 THAGATDTQ
+164 TQAGASADTQ
-173 LNGSTAQSHSGSSD
+173 SGSS
-187 QTQPNSG
+187 
-194 TAQQQTPPPVNHG
+194 TAQQTPPPVNHG
-207 PAVNGIPSEPDGN
+207 PAMNGIPSEPNGD

-234 VLFAVPQIWITIAS
+234 VLFAVPQIWTTIAS
-248 FFHILQN
+248 FFCIIQN
-255 LFSFSFHGFVDL
+255 LFSFSFHSFVEL

-308 TVIAGGVMLVLEA
+308 TVIAGGVMLVLET

-385 DLAQGKNTS
+385 DLAQEKN
-394 ACPNSSAAY
+394 SAARA
-403 GSGYDTNTFDGSDAQ
+403 T
-418 QAAGAG
+418 
-424 ASDAKAYGAADDS
+424 ASDAKAYGATDDS
-437 IGAQTSTGDHS
+437 IGAQTGTADHS
-448 TAGGPTGGA
+448 AAGVSHGNGGPE
-457 GQTTADA
+457 TADA
-464 DGNFNRYYQSQSQP
+464 DGNFNSYYQAKSQT
-478 GGVYTGLL
+478 GGVYTGPL

>member
-22 QPVTPETSAAANASA
+22 QPVTPET
-37 LSTDDAAAVNASAL
+37 AAVANASAL
-51 GTEAAATV
+51 GT
-59 NASDLGADDAA
+59 DDAA
-70 VETVESTTAA
+70 AETVETAA
-80 SAATEDTSAATDV
+80 VASTAPEDTPAAADV
-93 EASAENAPAGR
+93 ETSAESAPAGP
-104 MDEASATPAAGSASK
+104 MDEASAAPAADSASEIPAETPAEK
-119 MPPETPDGNASADTL
+119 ASADTTAETPL
-134 GNTTEQYRRRLEEGR
+134 GNTTEQYKRRLEEGH
-149 AASGTEGNTSGVAHS
+149 AASGTEGNTSGAAHS
-164 THAGATDTQ
+164 TQAGAAAGTQ
-173 LNGSTAQSHSGSSD
+173 SSSSSD
-187 QTQPNSG
+187 QAQPNSG
-194 TAQQQTPPPVNHG
+194 TTRQQTPPPVNHG

-234 VLFAVPQIWITIAS
+234 VLFAVPQIWTTIAS
-248 FFHILQN
+248 FFRIIQN
-255 LFSFSFHGFVDL
+255 LFSFSYHGFVNL
-267 MYSFLNFILNVVK
+267 AYSFLNFILNVVK
-280 LAGYGFIGGGM
+280 LAGYGFIGGGL

-299 DRDAEPLLM
+299 DRDAEPILM
-308 TVIAGGVMLVLEA
+308 TVIAGGVVLVIEA
-321 LLRGIFSALFHRYY
+321 LLRGIISAIFQRHY

-358 TQKQLNP
+358 IQKQLNP
-365 FAGLAGN
+365 FAGLSGN
-372 FADGLRR
+372 LADGLRR

-385 DLAQGKNTS
+385 DLAQGKNS
-394 ACPNSSAAY
+394 NFQPNSGATD
-403 GSGYDTNTFDGSDAQ
+403 GSGYDTNTFGGGNA
-418 QAAGAG
+418 QAAGAN
-424 ASDAKAYGAADDS
+424 AADAKAYGAAGDS
-437 IGAQTSTGDHS
+437 IGAQTGTADHS

-478 GGVYTGLL
+478 GGGYTGPL

-514 MRDVNVACDGDGRH
+514 MRDVNVACDGDGKH

-564 YGLHFQENGT
+564 YGLRFQENGT

-604 ICSAYN
+604 ICNAYN
-610 QQR
+610 QQRS

>member
-1 MFCTNCGQKIEDG
+1 MFCTNCGQKLEDG

-22 QPVTPETSAAANASA
+22 QPVAPETADAANAS
-37 LSTDDAAAVNASAL
+37 DL
-51 GTEAAATV
+51 GTEAAATAK
-59 NASDLGADDAA
+59 ASALGADDAT

-80 SAATEDTSAATDV
+80 SAATEDTSAAADA
-93 EASAENAPAGR
+93 EASAESAPA
-104 MDEASATPAAGSASK
+104 DTP
-119 MPPETPDGNASADTL
+119 L
-134 GNTTEQYRRRLEEGR
+134 GNTTEQYKHRLEEGR
-149 AASGTEGNTSGVAHS
+149 AASGTEGNTSGAAHS
-164 THAGATDTQ
+164 THAAATDTQ
-173 LNGSTAQSHSGSSD
+173 SNGSTAQSHSGSSD

-207 PAVNGIPSEPDGN
+207 PAMNGIPSEPDGD
-220 GTIRTVGLI
+220 GTIRTVGFI

-234 VLFAVPQIWITIAS
+234 VLFAVPQIWTTIAS
-248 FFHILQN
+248 FFRILQN
-255 LFSFSFHGFVDL
+255 LVSFSFHGFVNL

-280 LAGYGFIGGGM
+280 LAGYGFIGGGL

-321 LLRGIFSALFHRYY
+321 LLRGILSALFHRYY

-385 DLAQGKNTS
+385 DLAQGKNSGATD
-394 ACPNSSAAY
+394 
-403 GSGYDTNTFDGSDAQ
+403 GSGYDTNTFGGGNP
-418 QAAGAG
+418 QAAGAN
-424 ASDAKAYGAADDS
+424 AADAKSYGAAGDS
-437 IGAQTSTGDHS
+437 IGAQTGTAGHS

-457 GQTTADA
+457 GHTTADA
-464 DGNFNRYYQSQSQP
+464 DGNFNRYYQSQSQT
-478 GGVYTGLL
+478 GSVYTGPL

>member
-22 QPVTPETSAAANASA
+22 QPVTPETAAV
-37 LSTDDAAAVNASAL
+37 VNASAL
-51 GTEAAATV
+51 GTEAAAEA
-59 NASDLGADDAA
+59 NASAFGTDDVAA
-70 VETVESTTAA
+70 ETVETAAAA
-80 SAATEDTSAATDV
+80 SAAPEDTSVAADV
-93 EASAENAPAGR
+93 ETSAESAPAGP
-104 MDEASATPAAGSASK
+104 MDEASAAPAADSASE
-119 MPPETPDGNASADTL
+119 MPAEKASADTTAETPL
-134 GNTTEQYRRRLEEGR
+134 GNTTEQYKRRLEEGH
-149 AASGTEGNTSGVAHS
+149 AASGTEGNTSGAAHS
-164 THAGATDTQ
+164 TQAGAAAGTQ
-173 LNGSTAQSHSGSSD
+173 SNGSTR
-187 QTQPNSG
+187 
-194 TAQQQTPPPVNHG
+194 QQTPPPVNHG

-234 VLFAVPQIWITIAS
+234 VLFAVPQIWSTIAS
-248 FFHILQN
+248 FFRIIQN
-255 LFSFSFHGFVDL
+255 LFSFSFHGFVNL
-267 MYSFLNFILNVVK
+267 AYSFLNFILNVVK
-280 LAGYGFIGGGM
+280 LAGYGFIGGGL

-308 TVIAGGVMLVLEA
+308 TVIAGGVVLVLEA
-321 LLRGIFSALFHRYY
+321 LLRGIISAIFQRHY

-345 FAILAIVLLVVLI
+345 FAILTIVLLVVLI

-365 FAGLAGN
+365 FAGLSGN
-372 FADGLRR
+372 LADGLRR

-385 DLAQGKNTS
+385 DLAQGKN
-394 ACPNSSAAY
+394 
-403 GSGYDTNTFDGSDAQ
+403 SGYDTSTFGGSDAQ
-418 QAAGAG
+418 QAAGAN
-424 ASDAKAYGAADDS
+424 AADAKAYGAADDS
-437 IGAQTSTGDHS
+437 IGAQTGTAGHS

-478 GGVYTGLL
+478 GGGYTGPL

-514 MRDVNVACDGDGRH
+514 MRDVNVACDGDGKH

-564 YGLHFQENGT
+564 YGLRFQENGT

-604 ICSAYN
+604 ICNAYN
-610 QQR
+610 QQRS

>member
-37 LSTDDAAAVNASAL
+37 LGTDDAAA
-51 GTEAAATV
+51 
-59 NASDLGADDAA
+59 
-70 VETVESTTAA
+70 ETVETAAA
-80 SAATEDTSAATDV
+80 SAAPEDTTAAADV
-93 EASAENAPAGR
+93 ETSAESATAGP
-104 MDEASATPAAGSASK
+104 MDEASAAPAADPATEMPAETAAGSTTA
-119 MPPETPDGNASADTL
+119 ETPL
-134 GNTTEQYRRRLEEGR
+134 GNTTEQYKRRLEEGH
-149 AASGTEGNTSGVAHS
+149 AASGTEGNTSGA
-164 THAGATDTQ
+164 A
-173 LNGSTAQSHSGSSD
+173 
-187 QTQPNSG
+187 
-194 TAQQQTPPPVNHG
+194 QQTPPPVNHG

-234 VLFAVPQIWITIAS
+234 VLFAVPQIWSTIAS
-248 FFHILQN
+248 FFRIIQN
-255 LFSFSFHGFVDL
+255 LFSFSYHGFVNL
-267 MYSFLNFILNVVK
+267 IYSFLNFILNVVK
-280 LAGYGFIGGGM
+280 LAGYGFIGGGL

-308 TVIAGGVMLVLEA
+308 TVIAGGVVLVLEA
-321 LLRGIFSALFHRYY
+321 LLRGIISAIFQRYY

-365 FAGLAGN
+365 FAGLSGN
-372 FADGLRR
+372 LADGLRR

-385 DLAQGKNTS
+385 DLAQGKNST
-394 ACPNSSAAY
+394 
-403 GSGYDTNTFDGSDAQ
+403 GGYDTSTFGGGNA
-418 QAAGAG
+418 QAAGTNA
-424 ASDAKAYGAADDS
+424 ADAKAYGAAGDS
-437 IGAQTSTGDHS
+437 IGAQTGTADHS

-478 GGVYTGLL
+478 GGGYTGPL

-564 YGLHFQENGT
+564 YGLRFQENGT

-604 ICSAYN
+604 ICNAYN

>member
-1 MFCTNCGQKIEDG
+1 MFCTNCGQKLEDG

-22 QPVTPETSAAANASA
+22 QPVAPETAAAANASA
-37 LSTDDAAAVNASAL
+37 LSA
-51 GTEAAATV
+51 EAAATV

-80 SAATEDTSAATDV
+80 SAATEDTSAAAAA
-93 EASAENAPAGR
+93 EASAEGAPTGR
-104 MDEASATPAAGSASK
+104 MDEASATPAAGSASE

-134 GNTTEQYRRRLEEGR
+134 GNMTEQYKHRLEEGR
-149 AASGTEGNTSGVAHS
+149 AASGTEGNTSGAAHS
-164 THAGATDTQ
+164 AHAGATDTQ

-207 PAVNGIPSEPDGN
+207 PAVNGIPSEPNGD

-234 VLFAVPQIWITIAS
+234 VLFAVPQIWTTIAS
-248 FFHILQN
+248 FFRI
-255 LFSFSFHGFVDL
+255 L

-308 TVIAGGVMLVLEA
+308 TVIAGGVMLVLEV
-321 LLRGIFSALFHRYY
+321 LLRGILSALFHRYY

-385 DLAQGKNTS
+385 DLAQEKN
-394 ACPNSSAAY
+394 SAARA
-403 GSGYDTNTFDGSDAQ
+403 T
-418 QAAGAG
+418 
-424 ASDAKAYGAADDS
+424 ASDAKAYGATDDS
-437 IGAQTSTGDHS
+437 IGAQTGTADHS
-448 TAGGPTGGA
+448 AAGVSHGNGGPE
-457 GQTTADA
+457 TADA
-464 DGNFNRYYQSQSQP
+464 DGNFNRYYQAKSQT
-478 GGVYTGLL
+478 GGVYTGPL

-574 TLLLWMLIGSLLCF
+574 TILLWMLIGSLLCF

>member
-1 MFCTNCGQKIEDG
+1 MFCTNCGQKLEDG

-22 QPVTPETSAAANASA
+22 QPVAPETAATANASA
-37 LSTDDAAAVNASAL
+37 LSTEAAATANASAL
-51 GTEAAATV
+51 GAEAAATV
-59 NASDLGADDAA
+59 NASDLSTDDAV
-70 VETVESTTAA
+70 VETAESTTADAA
-80 SAATEDTSAATDV
+80 SEDTSAAAAA
-93 EASAENAPAGR
+93 EASAEGAPAGR
-104 MDEASATPAAGSASK
+104 MDEASATPAAGSASE

-134 GNTTEQYRRRLEEGR
+134 GNTTEQYKRRLEEGR
-149 AASGTEGNTSGVAHS
+149 AASGTEGNTSGAVHS
-164 THAGATDTQ
+164 THAAATDTQ
-173 LNGSTAQSHSGSSD
+173 SNGSTAQSHSGSSD

-207 PAVNGIPSEPDGN
+207 PAVNGIPSEPDGD
-220 GTIRTVGLI
+220 GTIRTVGLV

-234 VLFAVPQIWITIAS
+234 VLFAVPQIWTTIAS
-248 FFHILQN
+248 FFRIIQN
-255 LFSFSFHGFVDL
+255 LFSFSFHSFVEL

-321 LLRGIFSALFHRYY
+321 LLRGILSALFHRYY

-365 FAGLAGN
+365 FAGLTGN
-372 FADGLRR
+372 FADGIRR

-385 DLAQGKNTS
+385 DLAQEKN
-394 ACPNSSAAY
+394 SAARA
-403 GSGYDTNTFDGSDAQ
+403 T
-418 QAAGAG
+418 
-424 ASDAKAYGAADDS
+424 ASDAKAYGATDDS
-437 IGAQTSTGDHS
+437 IGAQTGTADHS
-448 TAGGPTGGA
+448 AAGVSQGNGGPE
-457 GQTTADA
+457 TADA
-464 DGNFNRYYQSQSQP
+464 DGNFNSYYQAKSQT
-478 GGVYTGLL
+478 GGVYTGPL

-574 TLLLWMLIGSLLCF
+574 TILLWMLIGSLLCF

>member
-1 MFCTNCGQKIEDG
+1 MFCTNCGQKLEDG

-22 QPVTPETSAAANASA
+22 QPVAPETADAANASA
-37 LSTDDAAAVNASAL
+37 
-51 GTEAAATV
+51 
-59 NASDLGADDAA
+59 LGADDAA
-70 VETVESTTAA
+70 VETVESTTAS
-80 SAATEDTSAATDV
+80 SAAMEDTSAAADA

-104 MDEASATPAAGSASK
+104 MDEASATPAAGSASE

-134 GNTTEQYRRRLEEGR
+134 GNTTEQYKRRLEEGR
-149 AASGTEGNTSGVAHS
+149 AASGTEENSSGAAHS
-164 THAGATDTQ
+164 TQAGASADTQ
-173 LNGSTAQSHSGSSD
+173 SGSS
-187 QTQPNSG
+187 
-194 TAQQQTPPPVNHG
+194 TAQQTPPPVNHG
-207 PAVNGIPSEPDGN
+207 PAMNGIPSEPNGD

-234 VLFAVPQIWITIAS
+234 VLFAVPQIWTTIAS
-248 FFHILQN
+248 FFCIIQN
-255 LFSFSFHGFVDL
+255 LFSFSFHSFVEL

-321 LLRGIFSALFHRYY
+321 LLRGIISALFQRYY

-394 ACPNSSAAY
+394 TRPNSSAAY
-403 GSGYDTNTFDGSDAQ
+403 GSGYDTSTFGGSDAQ

-424 ASDAKAYGAADDS
+424 ASDAKPYGAAGDS
-437 IGAQTSTGDHS
+437 IGAQAGSADHS
-448 TAGGPTGGA
+448 TAG

-478 GGVYTGLL
+478 GGGYTGPL

-492 VLYILLGFLTC
+492 VLYILLGILTC

>member
-1 MFCTNCGQKIEDG
+1 MFCTNCGQKLEDG

-22 QPVTPETSAAANASA
+22 QPVAPETADAANASA
-37 LSTDDAAAVNASAL
+37 LSTEAATTANASA
-51 GTEAAATV
+51 
-59 NASDLGADDAA
+59 LGADDAA
-70 VETVESTTAA
+70 VETVESTTAS
-80 SAATEDTSAATDV
+80 SAAMEDTSAAADA

-104 MDEASATPAAGSASK
+104 MDEASATPAAGSASE

-134 GNTTEQYRRRLEEGR
+134 GNTTEQYKRRLEEGR
-149 AASGTEGNTSGVAHS
+149 AASGTEENSSGAAHS
-164 THAGATDTQ
+164 TQAGASADTQ
-173 LNGSTAQSHSGSSD
+173 SGSS
-187 QTQPNSG
+187 
-194 TAQQQTPPPVNHG
+194 TAQQTPPPVNHG
-207 PAVNGIPSEPDGN
+207 PAMNGIPSEPNGD

-234 VLFAVPQIWITIAS
+234 VLFAVPQIWTTIAS
-248 FFHILQN
+248 FFCIIQN
-255 LFSFSFHGFVDL
+255 LFSFSFHSFVEL

-308 TVIAGGVMLVLEA
+308 TVIAGGVMLVLET

-385 DLAQGKNTS
+385 DLAQEKN
-394 ACPNSSAAY
+394 SAARA
-403 GSGYDTNTFDGSDAQ
+403 T
-418 QAAGAG
+418 
-424 ASDAKAYGAADDS
+424 ASDAKAYGATDDS
-437 IGAQTSTGDHS
+437 IGAQTGTADHS
-448 TAGGPTGGA
+448 AAGVSHGNGGPE
-457 GQTTADA
+457 TADA

-478 GGVYTGLL
+478 GGGYTGPL

-492 VLYILLGFLTC
+492 VLYILLGILTC

>member
-22 QPVTPETSAAANASA
+22 QPVTPETAAV
-37 LSTDDAAAVNASAL
+37 VNASAL
-51 GTEAAATV
+51 GT
-59 NASDLGADDAA
+59 DDAA
-70 VETVESTTAA
+70 AETVETAA
-80 SAATEDTSAATDV
+80 VASTAPEDTPAAADV
-93 EASAENAPAGR
+93 ETSAESGTAGP
-104 MDEASATPAAGSASK
+104 MDEASAAPAADSASEMAAETPAEK
-119 MPPETPDGNASADTL
+119 ASADTTAETPL
-134 GNTTEQYRRRLEEGR
+134 GNTTEQYKRRLEEGH
-149 AASGTEGNTSGVAHS
+149 AASGTEGNTSGAAHS
-164 THAGATDTQ
+164 TQAGATTGTQ
-173 LNGSTAQSHSGSSD
+173 SNGSTD
-187 QTQPNSG
+187 QAQPNSG
-194 TAQQQTPPPVNHG
+194 TTRQQTPPPVNHG

-234 VLFAVPQIWITIAS
+234 VLFAVPQIWATIAS
-248 FFHILQN
+248 FFRIIQN
-255 LFSFSFHGFVDL
+255 LFSFSYHGFVNL
-267 MYSFLNFILNVVK
+267 IYSFLNFILNVVK
-280 LAGYGFIGGGM
+280 LAGYGFIGGGL

-308 TVIAGGVMLVLEA
+308 TVIAGGVVLVLEA
-321 LLRGIFSALFHRYY
+321 LLRGIISAVFQRYY
-335 AIGSASWGIG
+335 AIGSANWGIG

-365 FAGLAGN
+365 FAGLSGN
-372 FADGLRR
+372 LADGLRR

-385 DLAQGKNTS
+385 DLAQGKNS
-394 ACPNSSAAY
+394 NFQPNSGATD
-403 GSGYDTNTFDGSDAQ
+403 GSGYDTNTFGGGNA
-418 QAAGAG
+418 QAAGAN
-424 ASDAKAYGAADDS
+424 AVDAKAYGGAGDS
-437 IGAQTSTGDHS
+437 IGAQTGTADHS
-448 TAGGPTGGA
+448 TAGGPTS
-457 GQTTADA
+457 ADA

-478 GGVYTGLL
+478 GGGYTGPL

-514 MRDVNVACDGDGRH
+514 MRDVNVACDGDGKH

-564 YGLHFQENGT
+564 YGLRFQENGT

-604 ICSAYN
+604 ICNAYN
-610 QQR
+610 QQRS

>member
-37 LSTDDAAAVNASAL
+37 LGTEAVAAANASAL
-51 GTEAAATV
+51 GTEAVAA
-59 NASDLGADDAA
+59 
-70 VETVESTTAA
+70 ETVETAA
-80 SAATEDTSAATDV
+80 VSTASEDMPAAANVETSAESAT
-93 EASAENAPAGR
+93 AGP
-104 MDEASATPAAGSASK
+104 MDEASAVSVADPASE
-119 MPPETPDGNASADTL
+119 MPAETPL
-134 GNTTEQYRRRLEEGR
+134 GNTTEQYKRRLEEGH
-149 AASGTEGNTSGVAHS
+149 AASGTEGNSSGAAHS
-164 THAGATDTQ
+164 TQAGATDTQ
-173 LNGSTAQSHSGSSD
+173 SNGSTAQSSSSSD
-187 QTQPNSG
+187 QAQPNSG
-194 TAQQQTPPPVNHG
+194 TTRQQTPPPVNHG

-234 VLFAVPQIWITIAS
+234 VLFAVPQIWTTIAS
-248 FFHILQN
+248 FFRILQN
-255 LFSFSFHGFVDL
+255 LVSFSYHGFVNL

-280 LAGYGFIGGGM
+280 LAGYGFIGGGL

-321 LLRGIFSALFHRYY
+321 LLRGILSALFHRYY

-345 FAILAIVLLVVLI
+345 FAILTIVLLVELI

-365 FAGLAGN
+365 FAGLSGN
-372 FADGLRR
+372 LADGLHR

-385 DLAQGKNTS
+385 DLAQGK
-394 ACPNSSAAY
+394 
-403 GSGYDTNTFDGSDAQ
+403 GSGRGTSNFGGSDAQ
-418 QAAGAG
+418 AAGAN
-424 ASDAKAYGAADDS
+424 ASNAKVYGAAAGS
-437 IGAQTSTGDHS
+437 IGAQTGTAGHS
-448 TAGGPTGGA
+448 TAGGATS
-457 GQTTADA
+457 ADA

-478 GGVYTGLL
+478 GGGYTGLL

-492 VLYILLGFLTC
+492 VLYILLDFLTC
-503 GIYQLYVFYTI
+503 SIYPMYVIYTI
-514 MRDVNVACDGDGRH
+514 IRDVNVVCDGDGKH

-546 DLYWFYSVG
+546 DLYWFYSIG

-574 TLLLWMLIGSLLCF
+574 TLLLWIIIGLLLCF
-588 IGSYVG
+588 VGKYVG

-604 ICSAYN
+604 ICNAYN
-610 QQR
+610 QQRS

>member
-1 MFCTNCGQKIEDG
+1 MFCTNCGQKLEDG

-22 QPVTPETSAAANASA
+22 QPVAPETADAANASA
-37 LSTDDAAAVNASAL
+37 LSTEAATTANASA
-51 GTEAAATV
+51 
-59 NASDLGADDAA
+59 LGADDAA
-70 VETVESTTAA
+70 VETVESTTAS
-80 SAATEDTSAATDV
+80 SAAMEDTSAAADA

-104 MDEASATPAAGSASK
+104 MDEASATPAAGSASE

-134 GNTTEQYRRRLEEGR
+134 GNTTEQYKRRLEEGR
-149 AASGTEGNTSGVAHS
+149 AASGTEENSSGAAHS
-164 THAGATDTQ
+164 TQAGASADTQ
-173 LNGSTAQSHSGSSD
+173 SGSS
-187 QTQPNSG
+187 
-194 TAQQQTPPPVNHG
+194 TAQQTPPPVNHG
-207 PAVNGIPSEPDGN
+207 PAMNGIPSEPNGD

-234 VLFAVPQIWITIAS
+234 VLFAVPQIWTTIAS
-248 FFHILQN
+248 FFCIIQN
-255 LFSFSFHGFVDL
+255 LFSFSFHSFVEL

-308 TVIAGGVMLVLEA
+308 TVIAGGVMLVLET

-385 DLAQGKNTS
+385 DLAQEKN
-394 ACPNSSAAY
+394 SAARA
-403 GSGYDTNTFDGSDAQ
+403 T
-418 QAAGAG
+418 
-424 ASDAKAYGAADDS
+424 ASDAKAYGATDDS
-437 IGAQTSTGDHS
+437 IGAQTGTADHS
-448 TAGGPTGGA
+448 AAGVSHGNGGPE
-457 GQTTADA
+457 TADA
-464 DGNFNRYYQSQSQP
+464 DGNFNSYYQAKSQT
-478 GGVYTGLL
+478 GGVYTGPL

>member
-1 MFCTNCGQKIEDG
+1 MFCTNCGQKLEDG

-22 QPVTPETSAAANASA
+22 QPVAPETADAANASA
-37 LSTDDAAAVNASAL
+37 LST
-51 GTEAAATV
+51 EAAATA
-59 NASDLGADDAA
+59 NASALGADDAA
-70 VETVESTTAA
+70 VETVESTTAS
-80 SAATEDTSAATDV
+80 SAAMEDTSAAADA

-104 MDEASATPAAGSASK
+104 MDEASATPAAGSASE
-119 MPPETPDGNASADTL
+119 MPSETPDGNASADTL
-134 GNTTEQYRRRLEEGR
+134 GNTTEQYKRRLEEGR
-149 AASGTEGNTSGVAHS
+149 AASGTEENSSGAAHS
-164 THAGATDTQ
+164 TQAGASADTQ
-173 LNGSTAQSHSGSSD
+173 SGSS
-187 QTQPNSG
+187 
-194 TAQQQTPPPVNHG
+194 TAQQTPPPVNHG
-207 PAVNGIPSEPDGN
+207 PAMNGIPSEPNGD

-234 VLFAVPQIWITIAS
+234 VLFAVPQIWTTIAS
-248 FFHILQN
+248 FFCIIQN
-255 LFSFSFHGFVDL
+255 LFSFSFHSFVEL

-308 TVIAGGVMLVLEA
+308 TVIAGGVMLVLET

-385 DLAQGKNTS
+385 DLAQEKN
-394 ACPNSSAAY
+394 SAARA
-403 GSGYDTNTFDGSDAQ
+403 T
-418 QAAGAG
+418 
-424 ASDAKAYGAADDS
+424 ASDAKAYGATDDS
-437 IGAQTSTGDHS
+437 IGAQTGTADHS
-448 TAGGPTGGA
+448 AAGVSHGNGGPE
-457 GQTTADA
+457 TADA
-464 DGNFNRYYQSQSQP
+464 DGNFNSYYQAKSQT
-478 GGVYTGLL
+478 GGVYTGPL

>member
-22 QPVTPETSAAANASA
+22 QPVTPET
-37 LSTDDAAAVNASAL
+37 AAVANASAL
-51 GTEAAATV
+51 GT
-59 NASDLGADDAA
+59 DDAA
-70 VETVESTTAA
+70 AETVETAA
-80 SAATEDTSAATDV
+80 VASTAPEDTPAAADV
-93 EASAENAPAGR
+93 ETSAESGTAGP
-104 MDEASATPAAGSASK
+104 MDEASAAPAADSASEIPAETPAEK
-119 MPPETPDGNASADTL
+119 ASADTTAETPL
-134 GNTTEQYRRRLEEGR
+134 GNTTEQYKRRLEEGH
-149 AASGTEGNTSGVAHS
+149 AASGTEGNTSGAAHS
-164 THAGATDTQ
+164 TQAGAAAGTQ
-173 LNGSTAQSHSGSSD
+173 SNGSTR
-187 QTQPNSG
+187 
-194 TAQQQTPPPVNHG
+194 QQTPPPVNHG

-234 VLFAVPQIWITIAS
+234 VLFAVPQIWSTIAS
-248 FFHILQN
+248 FFRIIQN
-255 LFSFSFHGFVDL
+255 LFSFSFHGFVNL
-267 MYSFLNFILNVVK
+267 AYSFLNFILNVVK
-280 LAGYGFIGGGM
+280 LAGYGFIGGGL

-308 TVIAGGVMLVLEA
+308 TVIAGGVVLVLEA
-321 LLRGIFSALFHRYY
+321 LLRGIISAIFQRHY

-365 FAGLAGN
+365 FAGLSGN
-372 FADGLRR
+372 LADGLRR

-385 DLAQGKNTS
+385 DLAQGKNS
-394 ACPNSSAAY
+394 NFQPNSGATD
-403 GSGYDTNTFDGSDAQ
+403 GSGYDTNTFGGGNA
-418 QAAGAG
+418 QAAGAN
-424 ASDAKAYGAADDS
+424 AADAKAYGAAGDS
-437 IGAQTSTGDHS
+437 IGAQTGTADHS

-478 GGVYTGLL
+478 GGGYTGPL

-514 MRDVNVACDGDGRH
+514 MRDVNVACDGDDRH

-564 YGLHFQENGT
+564 YGLRFQENGT

-604 ICSAYN
+604 ICNAYN
-610 QQR
+610 QQRS

>member
-22 QPVTPETSAAANASA
+22 QPVTPETAAVVNASA
-37 LSTDDAAAVNASAL
+37 LSTDDAAA
-51 GTEAAATV
+51 
-59 NASDLGADDAA
+59 
-70 VETVESTTAA
+70 ETVETAA
-80 SAATEDTSAATDV
+80 ASTAPED
-93 EASAENAPAGR
+93 
-104 MDEASATPAAGSASK
+104 TPAAADAETSAESATA
-119 MPPETPDGNASADTL
+119 ETPL
-134 GNTTEQYRRRLEEGR
+134 GNTTEQYKRRLEEGH
-149 AASGTEGNTSGVAHS
+149 AASGTEGNTSGA
-164 THAGATDTQ
+164 A
-173 LNGSTAQSHSGSSD
+173 
-187 QTQPNSG
+187 
-194 TAQQQTPPPVNHG
+194 QQTPPPVNHG

-234 VLFAVPQIWITIAS
+234 VLFAVPQIWATIAS
-248 FFHILQN
+248 FFRIIQN
-255 LFSFSFHGFVDL
+255 LFSFSYHGFVNL
-267 MYSFLNFILNVVK
+267 IYSFLNFILNVVK
-280 LAGYGFIGGGM
+280 LAGYGFIGGGL

-308 TVIAGGVMLVLEA
+308 TVIAGGVVLVLEA
-321 LLRGIFSALFHRYY
+321 LLRGIISAIFQRHY

-365 FAGLAGN
+365 FAGLSGN
-372 FADGLRR
+372 LADGLRR

-385 DLAQGKNTS
+385 DLAQGKS
-394 ACPNSSAAY
+394 
-403 GSGYDTNTFDGSDAQ
+403 SGYDTSSFGGSDAQ
-418 QAAGAG
+418 AAGAN
-424 ASDAKAYGAADDS
+424 AADAKAYGAEGDS
-437 IGAQTSTGDHS
+437 IGAQNGAADHS

-478 GGVYTGLL
+478 GGGYTGPL

-604 ICSAYN
+604 ICNAYN
-610 QQR
+610 QQRS

>member
-1 MFCTNCGQKIEDG
+1 MFCTNCGQKLEDG

-22 QPVTPETSAAANASA
+22 QPVAPETADAANASA
-37 LSTDDAAAVNASAL
+37 LSTEAATTANASA
-51 GTEAAATV
+51 
-59 NASDLGADDAA
+59 LGADDAA
-70 VETVESTTAA
+70 VETVESTTAS
-80 SAATEDTSAATDV
+80 SAAMEDTSAAADA

-104 MDEASATPAAGSASK
+104 MDEASATPAAGSASE

-134 GNTTEQYRRRLEEGR
+134 GNTTEQYKRRLEEGR
-149 AASGTEGNTSGVAHS
+149 AASGTEENSSGAAHS
-164 THAGATDTQ
+164 TQAGASADTQ
-173 LNGSTAQSHSGSSD
+173 SGSS
-187 QTQPNSG
+187 
-194 TAQQQTPPPVNHG
+194 TAQQTPPPVNHG
-207 PAVNGIPSEPDGN
+207 PAMNGIPSEPNGD

-234 VLFAVPQIWITIAS
+234 VLFAVPQIWTTIAS
-248 FFHILQN
+248 FFCIIQN
-255 LFSFSFHGFVDL
+255 LFSFSFHSFVEL

-308 TVIAGGVMLVLEA
+308 TVIAGGVMLVLET

-385 DLAQGKNTS
+385 DLAQEKNI
-394 ACPNSSAAY
+394 AARA
-403 GSGYDTNTFDGSDAQ
+403 T
-418 QAAGAG
+418 

-437 IGAQTSTGDHS
+437 IGAQTGTADHS
-448 TAGGPTGGA
+448 AAGVSHGNGGPE
-457 GQTTADA
+457 TADA
-464 DGNFNRYYQSQSQP
+464 DGNFNRYYQTQSQP
-478 GGVYTGLL
+478 GGGYTGPL

-492 VLYILLGFLTC
+492 VLYILLGILTC